1 MCSPP
6 VEITRLGKDTRETM
20 AEDRRITAAR
30 RIAAHV
36 AQHLK
41 ADLSLRLWNGE
52 VVPLGPDAVS
62 YTHLTLPTT

>member
-52 VVPLGPDAVS
+52 VVPPVS
-62 YTHLTLPTT
+62 YTHLTLPTSIQV